1 MLEATLR
8 DRAKGLLTASGR
20 SDVPPFMVMDVMA
33 AAARIEAAGG
43 HVIHME
49 VGQPAA
55 PAPKAAISAARA
67 ALDGGRIDYTSALG
81 IASLRERIARHYREA
96 YGCAVDAER
105 IVVTTGS
112 SGAFILGFLAMF
124 EPGDRVAVTVPGY
137 PPYRHIL
144 TALGCEPV
152 LIETSSETR
161 HALTGEALLA
171 AHRKSPLK
179 GVLVGSPAN
188 PTGTM
193 MSREALT
200 SLIAAA
206 EGAGIRFISDEIYHG
221 LDYAFPAVTAA
232 ELSPHALVINSFSKY
247 FCMTGWRVGWMVV
260 PEPLVRP
267 IERLQQN
274 LAISVPTLSQIAA
287 EAAFEG
293 REEMEEVKRGY
304 QENRRILI
312 AGLPQAGLNKFLPA
326 DGAFYLYADVS
337 EFTSDSF
344 DFAKQMLE
352 QAHVAA
358 TPGIDFDPV
367 HGHRYIRFSYARS
380 ADDMREAVARV
391 SRGGSGKARRGSHQW
406 PGRLGSLSALEKP
419 PAPLTLPPIDFGC
432 RVETAVRASVT
443 DRSGTRIGGERHGG
457 NDRNRSASR
466 GGTGKALV
474 QDTLCSGADRDRAR
488 RAGRLAV
495 ARPGDQ
501 RLDQGARRRLHQADQ
516 DGDRADHLLHGGLRH
531 LAHPGRQE
539 GRPRRRQGAGL
550 FRGRLDLRADHRPGR
565 RQSGRRRARAWRREP
580 MPRRLRVTPSRR
592 KR

>member
-1 MLEATLR
+1 MLDATPGE
-8 DRAKGLLTASGR
+8 RAKGLLQASGR

-33 AAARIEAAGG
+33 AADRIEAAGG

-55 PAPKAAISAARA
+55 SAPGTAIEAART
-67 ALDGGRIDYTSALG
+67 ALARGRIDYTSALG
-81 IASLRERIARHYREA
+81 IPSLRRRIARHYHEA
-96 YGCAVDAER
+96 YGCAVDPER
-105 IVVTTGS
+105 IIVTTGS
-112 SGAFILGFLAMF
+112 SGGFILAFLAMF

-152 LIETSSETR
+152 PIETSNETR

-171 AHRKSPLK
+171 AHRKAPLK

-193 MSREALT
+193 MSREALA

-206 EGAGIRFISDEIYHG
+206 EGNGIRFISDEIYHG

-232 ELSPHALVINSFSKY
+232 ELAPHALVINSFSKY

-260 PEPLVRP
+260 PAPLVRT

-274 LAISVPTLSQIAA
+274 LSISVPTLSQVAA

-293 REEMEEVKRGY
+293 RDEMEKVKRGY
-304 QENRRILI
+304 EENRRILI
-312 AGLPQAGLNKFLPA
+312 AGLPQAGLRSFLPA

-344 DFAKQMLE
+344 EFAKQMLE

-367 HGHRYIRFSYARS
+367 HGHRYIRFCYARS
-380 ADDMREAVARV
+380 GDDMREAV
-391 SRGGSGKARRGSHQW
+391 
-406 PGRLGSLSALEKP
+406 GRIAGW
-419 PAPLTLPPIDFGC
+419 LT
-432 RVETAVRASVT
+432 
-443 DRSGTRIGGERHGG
+443 
-457 NDRNRSASR
+457 
-466 GGTGKALV
+466 
-474 QDTLCSGADRDRAR
+474 Q
-488 RAGRLAV
+488 
-495 ARPGDQ
+495 
-501 RLDQGARRRLHQADQ
+501 
-516 DGDRADHLLHGGLRH
+516 
-531 LAHPGRQE
+531 
-539 GRPRRRQGAGL
+539 GRPL
-550 FRGRLDLRADHRPGR
+550 P
-565 RQSGRRRARAWRREP
+565 
-580 MPRRLRVTPSRR
+580 V
-592 KR
+592 